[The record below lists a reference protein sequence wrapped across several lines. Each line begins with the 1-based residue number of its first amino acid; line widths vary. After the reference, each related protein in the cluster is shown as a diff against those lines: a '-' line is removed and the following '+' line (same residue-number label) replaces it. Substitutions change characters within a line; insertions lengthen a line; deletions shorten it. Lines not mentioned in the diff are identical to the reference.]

1 MAPRVLVPVADGSED
16 IETVTIVDVLRRAGA
31 EVTLASVD
39 GAWVTCAHGSRLA
52 ADCLIA
58 ACAGQTWDAIALP
71 GGMPGAEHLRDC
83 AALTELLHAQDAAG
97 RTLAAICA
105 SPAVVLQHHGLLG
118 TRRATCYPGFEHG
131 MAGYVNARV
140 VQDGRCITGSGP
152 GAALE
157 FALAVAGALFG
168 AARAND
174 VARAMLV
181 LQAD

>member
-39 GAWVTCAHGSRLA
+39 GAWVTCAHGTRLA

-140 VQDGRCITGSGP
+140 CRM
-152 GAALE
+152 
-157 FALAVAGALFG
+157 AGASR
-168 AARAND
+168 AAGQARHWSLRWQWQARCSARRVRMMSRA
-174 VARAMLV
+174 
-181 LQAD
+181 QC